1 MAGMTV
7 GLCWAGNPDHKNDRN
22 RSIGWPVI
30 APLLDVP
37 VTWQALKFMDPPP
50 DSRLRPLP
58 DGDWV
63 GTAKLLRTLD
73 LVISVDTAVAHLSA
87 SLKVPTWLLITAVPD
102 FRWMLERSDT
112 PWYPSMTLYRQ
123 PRAGDW
129 VSVVASVQA
138 DLLTLLEAHAA
149 QAL

>member
-1 MAGMTV
+1 
-7 GLCWAGNPDHKNDRN
+7 
-22 RSIGWPVI
+22 
-30 APLLDVP
+30 
-37 VTWQALKFMDPPP
+37 MDPPP

-129 VSVVASVQA
+129 ASVVASVQA
-138 DLLTLLEAHAA
+138 DLLQLLECEAA
-149 QAL
+149 S

>member
-1 MAGMTV
+1 VIV

-37 VTWQALKFMDPPP
+37 ITWQSLKFMDPLP
-50 DSRLRPLP
+50 DPRLTPLP

-63 GTAKLLRTLD
+63 ATAKLLRTLD

-129 VSVVASVQA
+129 ASVVASVQA
-138 DLLTLLEAHAA
+138 DLLQLLECEAA
-149 QAL
+149 S